1 MPSHRSV
8 RNVGARTHF
17 SPHARI
23 LLSTSLALGL
33 LFASLPARTTTA
45 RAQDTVTGAFEGTVT
60 NSETGAAIS
69 GATVQIINQQ
79 TNQIVP
85 KTSDA
90 RGRFYAGL
98 LAPGVYLIRVS
109 ATGFQTREVRQRLY
123 ITRTGEVV
131 PVPVA
136 LDPAPPVPTLTPTP
150 NAPPVAAA
158 TTTPTPSVQ
167 GMTNPTSAP
176 TPAAS
181 TPAPTP
187 AAAAPALTEEETDI
201 RARINASDARQGGA
215 FTEEEVS
222 TLPLGAQTFTRT
234 FDELTL
240 LLPGVAPPPQTL
252 GSVAGPGVG
261 SGVGSAGQFSVNGL
275 RSRANNFTVD
285 GSDNNDEDIGVRRQ
299 GFVALIP
306 QPIESVKEYQAITL
320 LAPAQFGRNIG
331 AQVNA
336 VSKSGGSR
344 HHGTLYGF
352 LNTSQLNARNFFDT
366 TLGDS
371 LSPLRSGNQNVLLAD
386 SVVFN
391 SDAQVVPVN
400 PRPLSVRNGSGGEDS
415 FTLGQYGFVL
425 GGPLQRARDADNPA
439 RMFYFISA
447 EAYRQHATKEESFAV
462 PTVAER
468 GAFGTGASGLF
479 FDPFN
484 RAADN
489 ADSTA
494 FAVPTSAGGDAIFS
508 LFPFPNNPGGIYGA
522 NTFTQ
527 TLPANAEGKV
537 FSGKF
542 DANFRWRG
550 REQSL
555 ANRYNFT
562 DDWRTIPA
570 TGGAIFSSL
579 RPRVRTQ
586 NNSFFF
592 NSELSGANSTR
603 PLFNQLRLSYGR
615 TRLNFQEERDQNFLL
630 PNTLI
635 PNTPFLLNAPLLEN
649 FTFPQRISD
658 TEFGAN
664 TGAVIYVTT
673 PGVTVQ
679 NATQLGA
686 TGQVRRLGAIGQVS
700 IAGFSPLGVD
710 VFNFPQRRVNNTY
723 QIADELTLRAA
734 GHNLVF
740 GMDTRRSEL
749 NSELPR
755 NSRPLVTFAGAPE
768 LAFDDEAETFAFTGR
783 FLRPETLAAAS
794 APSGFFQTLA
804 TSGESA
810 INLRFYQLNFY
821 AQDTWR
827 VRPALSLS
835 YGLRYEYNTP
845 PREVNRRIEDT
856 FNSPLLDFVPGL
868 KNFIGNRTSI
878 FEPDRNNFAPRVG
891 LAYSPQLFGRE
902 RGLTVIRA
910 GYGLFYDQILGA
922 VVSQSRNVYPSY
934 LTVNFAGGLNNLS
947 FIEGD
952 GAGANSCPPNLFTR
966 CPFSFINPSNPLPNL
981 TTGQGGIRIVQPGT
995 LNTLNP
1001 ALSFA
1006 QTVNLINSIVRGGGD
1021 IPPVSGFGATLPT
1034 QELDTPLAHHF
1045 SLTLDQQLGAN
1056 LVVGASYV
1064 GTRGRKLLRF
1074 NTPNLG
1080 ANAYVVPVAFTF
1092 LQPEGGTVVPFSP
1105 DFFGLTLSPGTR
1117 LSPTGDITG
1126 GRPVQNAGTIYR
1138 FETTA
1143 SSRYDALQLQARGR
1157 LRRGLQ
1163 FQASYTFAKATDDV
1177 SDVFDLAGASSLP
1190 QNSLDLDNERGAANF
1205 DVRHRFAYN
1214 FIYDLSTTGARGT
1227 FTHAIFDGLQ
1237 LAGTGSLQ
1245 TGQPFTV
1252 NSIFDVNLDGNLTDR
1267 LNSTQGLVQTGDRRQ
1282 PLRLNA
1288 DPATLLAP
1296 IGSDGAVG
1304 RNTFRAGS
1312 IIELDLALIKNF
1324 KFGEARSIVLR
1335 MDAFNFINRANFG
1348 IPVRFLEAPAFG
1360 QSTNTIT
1367 PGRRIQFALKLN
1379 F

>member
-1 MPSHRSV
+1 M
-8 RNVGARTHF
+8 
-17 SPHARI
+17 
-23 LLSTSLALGL
+23 LSCTLACGL
-33 LFASLPARTTTA
+33 LYASVAAPAS
-45 RAQDTVTGAFEGTVT
+45 AQDTVTGAFEGTVT
-60 NSETGAAIS
+60 NSETGAIIS
-69 GATVQIINQQ
+69 GATIEIINQQ

-85 KTSDA
+85 KISDA

-98 LAPGVYLIRVS
+98 LAPGIYIIRVA
-109 ATGFQTREVRQRLY
+109 ATGFQTKEVRQRLF

-136 LDPAPPVPTLTPTP
+136 LDPATPAPAPAPAPTPTP
-150 NAPPVAAA
+150 NALP
-158 TTTPTPSVQ
+158 TPTPNVQ
-167 GMTNPTSAP
+167 GMTPTTP
-176 TPAAS
+176 PAAA
-181 TPAPTP
+181 TPAP
-187 AAAAPALTEEETDI
+187 AVAPTLTEEDTDI

-222 TLPLGAQTFTRT
+222 TLPLGANTFTRT

-261 SGVGSAGQFSVNGL
+261 AGVGSAGQFSVNGL

-366 TLGDS
+366 TLGDD
-371 LSPLRSGNQNVLLAD
+371 LAPLRSGNQNVLLAD

-391 SDAQVVPVN
+391 SDAQIVPVGARQLN
-400 PRPLSVRNGSGGEDS
+400 VRNASGGEDS
-415 FTLGQYGFVL
+415 FTLGQGGFVL
-425 GGPLQRARDADNPA
+425 GGPLGRARSADQPA

-447 EAYRQHATKEESFAV
+447 EAYRQNATKEESFAV

-468 GAFGTGASGLF
+468 GAFATGASGLF

-484 RAADN
+484 RDPGN
-489 ADSTA
+489 ANSTA

-527 TLPANAEGKV
+527 RLPANAEGKV

-542 DANFRWRG
+542 DANFKWRG
-550 REQSL
+550 RQQSL
-555 ANRYNFT
+555 TNRYNFT
-562 DDWRTIPA
+562 DDRRIIPS

-586 NNSFFF
+586 NNSLYF

-603 PLFNQLRLSYGR
+603 PVFNQLRLSYGR
-615 TRLNFQEERDQNFLL
+615 TRLNFQEERDQNYQL
-630 PNTLI
+630 PNTLL
-635 PNTPFLLNAPLLEN
+635 PGTPFLLNAPLLEN
-649 FTFPQRISD
+649 FTFPRLISD
-658 TEFGAN
+658 TEFGPN
-664 TGAVIYVTT
+664 TGAVVYVAT
-673 PGVTVQ
+673 PGATVQ
-679 NATQLGA
+679 NSMQLGP

-723 QIADELTLRAA
+723 QLADELTLRAA
-734 GHNLVF
+734 GHSLVF
-740 GMDTRRSEL
+740 GADMRRSEL

-755 NSRPLVTFAGAPE
+755 NSRPLVTFSGAPE
-768 LAFDDEAETFAFTGR
+768 LAFDEEAETSAFTGR
-783 FLRPETLAAAS
+783 FLRPETLAAAG

-804 TSGESA
+804 LEGESA

-827 VRPALSLS
+827 ARPALSLS

-845 PREVNRRIEDT
+845 PREANRRIEDT

-868 KNFIGNRTSI
+868 KSFIGNRTQI
-878 FEPDRNNFAPRVG
+878 FAPDRNNFAPRVG
-891 LAYSPQLFGRE
+891 VAYAPALFGRE

-934 LTVNFAGGLNNLS
+934 LTVNFAGGLNNLN
-947 FIEGD
+947 FIEGSRE
-952 GAGANSCPPNLFTR
+952 GSNICPPNLFTR
-966 CPFSFINPSNPLPNL
+966 CPFSFINPSNPLPDL
-981 TTGQGGIRIVQPGT
+981 STGAGNIRIVQPGT
-995 LNTLNP
+995 LNNLNP

-1006 QTVNLINSIVRGGGD
+1006 QTINLINSIVRGGGE
-1021 IPPVSGFGATLPT
+1021 IPAVSGFGATLPAE
-1034 QELDTPLAHHF
+1034 QLDTPLAHHF
-1045 SLTLDQQLGAN
+1045 SLTLDQQLSTN
-1056 LVVGASYV
+1056 LTLGASYV
-1064 GTRGRKLLRF
+1064 GTRGSKLLRF

-1080 ANAYVVPVAFTF
+1080 PNAYVVPVAFTF
-1092 LQPEGGTVVPFSP
+1092 VQPAGGTVVPFSP
-1105 DFFGLTLSPGTR
+1105 DFFGLTLAPGVR
-1117 LSPTGDITG
+1117 LTSTGEITG
-1126 GRPVQNAGTIYR
+1126 GRPVPTAGTIYR

-1190 QNSLDLDNERGAANF
+1190 QNSLALDNERGPANF

-1214 FIYDLSTTGARGT
+1214 FIYDLSRAGERGT
-1227 FTHAIFDGLQ
+1227 IFRAIFDGLQ

-1252 NSIFDVNLDGNLTDR
+1252 NSIYDVNLDGNLTDR
-1267 LNSTQGLVQTGDRRQ
+1267 LNSTAGLEQTHDRRR
-1282 PLRLNA
+1282 PLRLLG

-1296 IGSDGAVG
+1296 IGQDGSVG
-1304 RNTFRAGS
+1304 RNTFRAGN

-1324 KFGEARSIVLR
+1324 KFGEERSIVLR
-1335 MDAFNFINRANFG
+1335 MDAFNFINRVNFG
-1348 IPVRFLEAPAFG
+1348 IPVRFLESPAFG
-1360 QSTNTIT
+1360 QSVNTVT

>member
-1 MPSHRSV
+1 MILNRSV
-8 RNVGARTHF
+8 RNFCARTRF
-17 SPHARI
+17 SPLARRMLSPTLAVC
-23 LLSTSLALGL
+23 LLLAGLPLATST
-33 LFASLPARTTTA
+33 T

-60 NSETGAAIS
+60 NSATGASIS
-69 GATVQIINQQ
+69 GARVEIINQQ
-79 TNQIVP
+79 TNQTTP
-85 KTSDA
+85 KTSDS

-98 LAPGVYLIRVS
+98 LAPGIYLIRVS
-109 ATGFQTREVRQRLY
+109 AAGFQTKEVRQRLF

-136 LDPAPPVPTLTPTP
+136 LDPAPPVPAATPTP
-150 NAPPVAAA
+150 NAPPIA
-158 TTTPTPSVQ
+158 TPTPTVQ
-167 GMTNPTSAP
+167 GMPNPNPP
-176 TPAAS
+176 T
-181 TPAPTP
+181 TP
-187 AAAAPALTEEETDI
+187 AAASSALTEEDTDI
-201 RARINASDARQGGA
+201 RARVNAADARQGGA

-222 TLPLGAQTFTRT
+222 TLPLGATTFTRT

-261 SGVGSAGQFSVNGL
+261 AGVGSAGQFSVNGL

-336 VSKSGGSR
+336 VSKSGGSQ

-352 LNTSQLNARNFFDT
+352 LNSSQLNARNFFDT
-366 TLGDS
+366 TLGNS
-371 LSPLRSGNQNVLLAD
+371 LSPLRSGNQPVLLAD

-391 SDAQVVPVN
+391 SSAQVVPVN
-400 PRPLSVRNGSGGEDS
+400 PRPLTVRNGSGGEDS

-425 GGPLQRARDADNPA
+425 GGPLQRARDADHPA

-447 EAYRQHATKEESFAV
+447 EAYQQRAMKEESFAV

-468 GAFGTGASGLF
+468 GAFSTGASGLF

-484 RAADN
+484 RDPNNTDA
-489 ADSTA
+489 TA

-508 LFPFPNNPGGIYGA
+508 LFPFPNNPQGIYGA

-527 TLPANAEGKV
+527 TLPANAAGKV
-537 FSGKF
+537 LSAKF
-542 DANFRWRG
+542 DANFRLGG

-555 ANRYNFT
+555 TNRYNFT
-562 DDWRTIPA
+562 DDSRTIPA

-615 TRLNFQEERDQNFLL
+615 TRLNFQEERDQTFQLA
-630 PNTLI
+630 NTLL

-649 FTFPQRISD
+649 FTFPRLISG

-664 TGAVIYVTT
+664 TGAVVYVAT

-679 NATQLGA
+679 NASQLGA
-686 TGQVRRLGAIGQVS
+686 TGQVRRLGAVGQVS

-723 QIADELTLRAA
+723 QIADELTMRAN
-734 GHNLVF
+734 GHSLVF
-740 GMDTRRSEL
+740 GTDIRRSEL

-768 LAFDDEAETFAFTGR
+768 LAFNDEAQTFAFTGR

-804 TSGESA
+804 REGESA

-845 PREVNRRIEDT
+845 PREVNRRIEET

-878 FEPDRNNFAPRVG
+878 FAPDRNNFAPRVG
-891 LAYSPQLFGRE
+891 VAYAPALFGRE

-947 FIEGD
+947 FIEGTRE
-952 GAGANSCPPNLFTR
+952 GSNSCPPNLFTR

-981 TTGQGGIRIVQPGT
+981 TTGQGATQIVQPGT
-995 LNTLNP
+995 LNNLNP
-1001 ALSFA
+1001 ALTFA
-1006 QTVNLINSIVRGGGD
+1006 QTVNLINAIVRGGGD
-1021 IPPVSGFGATLPT
+1021 IPPVSGFGATLPA
-1034 QELDTPLAHHF
+1034 QKLDTPMAHHF
-1045 SLTLDQQLGAN
+1045 SLTVDQQLGTN
-1056 LVVGASYV
+1056 LVLGASYV

-1080 ANAYVVPVAFTF
+1080 PNAYVVPVAFTF
-1092 LQPEGGTVVPFSP
+1092 LQPEGGTIVPFSP
-1105 DFFGLTLSPGTR
+1105 DFFGLTLSPGAR
-1117 LSPTGDITG
+1117 LTSTGDIIG
-1126 GRPVQNAGTIYR
+1126 GRPVPNAGTIYR

-1157 LRRGLQ
+1157 FRRGLQ

-1190 QNSLDLDNERGAANF
+1190 QNSLNLDNERGPANF

-1214 FIYDLSTTGARGT
+1214 FIYDFSGFNKRGKL
-1227 FTHAIFDGLQ
+1227 FRAIFDGLQ
-1237 LAGTGSLQ
+1237 LAGTGQLQ

-1267 LNSTQGLVQTGDRRQ
+1267 LNSTQGIEQTRDRRQ
-1282 PLRLNA
+1282 PLRLTA

-1296 IGSDGAVG
+1296 IGADGAVG
-1304 RNTFRAGS
+1304 RNSFRAGNFV
-1312 IIELDLALIKNF
+1312 ELDLALIKNF
-1324 KFGEARSIVLR
+1324 KFGEQRSVVLR

-1360 QSTNTIT
+1360 QSVNTVT